1 MVYYVLESAVAD
13 GARAK
18 AVHVKETYDGAR
30 MLFHQVRASALA
42 DANVSYSLA
51 MVIGENGEVF
61 DREWHGHL
69 AGEQP
74 DEPVADDTLSMAGGG
89 VQDIRTAEQ
98 EE

>member
-13 GARAK
+13 GARSK

-42 DANVSYSLA
+42 NANVTYSLA

-74 DEPVADDTLSMAGGG
+74 VESAVPAVLRMAGVSGTG
-89 VQDIRTAEQ
+89 EI
-98 EE
+98 

>member
-13 GARAK
+13 GARSK

-42 DANVSYSLA
+42 NANVTYSLA

-61 DREWHGHL
+61 DREWHGRL

-74 DEPVADDTLSMAGGG
+74 EEVAGADALSVTGGDGQDSQAAG
-89 VQDIRTAEQ
+89 Q